1 MLLSRF
7 ALNQSI
13 AITQR
18 QKINASVE
26 TPFLFPLLLMEY
38 NQYNKRVPWT

>member
-13 AITQR
+13 AITKR
-18 QKINASVE
+18 QKISVLAE